1 MKITTSLLITCL
13 LTFTISLNQQLKV
26 MTTSLAV
33 PEQTLAL
40 ADGVPTVTLAKTTK
54 AVLTA
59 APALAKSAKV
69 TTTAAPTATLAD
81 AVTTLISTPAPK
93 VTNTAAKAGIATTTL
108 VSTNNLI
115 VNGQFTDVILGEDG
129 YTFTNNIKGWKTTD
143 EIEVGQGK
151 IYNKRWNKEIVIEI
165 DGKDNDSIYQIVTV
179 KKETIAT
186 FSFRYA
192 ATQNRK
198 LTCGLV
204 VSLNGKKIFEKSPAT
219 DYEIN
224 FYSES
229 IKLEQ
234 GSNIIS
240 FKAAKTSD
248 GYGMHFT
255 DVRLIPEVGAV
266 ISEDTC

>member
-13 LTFTISLNQQLKV
+13 LTFTLSLNQQQKI
-26 MTTSLAV
+26 MTTSFSPA
-33 PEQTLAL
+33 PTDAPTLRTTRAAL
-40 ADGVPTVTLAKTTK
+40 SDAAPTLKTTK
-54 AVLTA
+54 LVTATPTATQTATLTSA
-59 APALAKSAKV
+59 APK
-69 TTTAAPTATLAD
+69 TTLTSAAPTALQTSAK
-81 AVTTLISTPAPK
+81 TT
-93 VTNTAAKAGIATTTL
+93 KAGIATTIL
-108 VSTNNLI
+108 ISTNNLI
-115 VNGQFTDVILGEDG
+115 VNGQFKDVVLGEDG
-129 YTFTNNIKGWKTTD
+129 YTFTNDIFGWKTTD
-143 EIEVGQGK
+143 KIEVGK
-151 IYNKRWNKEIVIEI
+151 ANIYNKRWNDEIVIEI

-179 KKETIAT
+179 KKDTVAT

-198 LTCGLV
+198 LTCGLI

-224 FYSES
+224 FFSAS

-240 FKAAKTSD
+240 FKAAKNSD

-255 DVRLIPEVGAV
+255 DVKLIPEEGAV